1 MIELEGRMVAGL
13 DEFMLRL
20 GHLKVLCAVAAEVGG
35 SWFRVNRA
43 ASKLL
48 TSPFPIP
55 INAVE
60 SIADYLRR
68 KRLCPVVQVA
78 SDSDKSIRGASYRYP
93 DLVVEVV
100 ESELHL
106 KSLTGDPK
114 IWWQD
119 LCLAS
124 PGIQSRV
131 GGVTISAKGGSK
143 TGLSHI
149 SDWAQ
154 FIGLISRAGE
164 ISPIGRLIVKL
175 RVDAP
180 DTNWSSNPYIV
191 GLERLALGFT
201 IIGADIDCF
210 SRLAP
215 KLLCVN
221 APIRKAEGAQIFAMT
236 VEEIAHEAREAR
248 YLSVGRKNTLYENMR
263 DLEHAARRGKR
274 KLGSTSTAWHRAS
287 SRLESYVDLG
297 LLEKGRKGEEER
309 FEYVYYPTEAL
320 ERSVQSLEEAKSA
333 RDWLERYLAFSLFGH
348 AWLGS
353 SMKESELLSDLSHIV
368 SSLARPTAP
377 VPIDALAIGLV
388 WRSAARDER
397 FSIASARQTLE
408 HLAVSRPELARLSRG
423 GSGERAEF
431 ISLDMRKLEGLTA

>member
-1 MIELEGRMVAGL
+1 MIELEGRMLAGL

-20 GHLKVLCAVAAEVGG
+20 GHLKVLCAVAADVGG
-35 SWFRVNRA
+35 SWFRVNREA
-43 ASKLL
+43 AKVL
-48 TSPFPIP
+48 TKPFPIP

-68 KRLCPVVQVA
+68 KRLCPVVQVTA
-78 SDSDKSIRGASYRYP
+78 DSEKSIEVAKYRYP
-93 DLVVEVV
+93 DLVVEVA
-100 ESELHL
+100 ESELRL
-106 KSLTGDPK
+106 KSLTENPT

-131 GGVTISAKGGSK
+131 GGITISAKGGSK

-164 ISPIGRLIVKL
+164 ISPIGRLIVNL

-180 DTNWSSNPYIV
+180 DVELSSNPYIV

-215 KLLCVN
+215 KLLRSK
-221 APIRKAEGAQIFAMT
+221 APIRKADGAQIFAAT
-236 VEEIAHEAREAR
+236 VQEIAQEAREAR
-248 YLSVGRKNTLYENMR
+248 YLSVGRKNNLYENMR
-263 DLEHAARRGKR
+263 DLEHATRRGKR

-297 LLEKGRKGEEER
+297 LLDKGRKGEEER
-309 FEYVYYPTEAL
+309 FEYVYYPTDAL
-320 ERSVQSLEEAKSA
+320 ERSVQSLKEAKDA

-348 AWLGS
+348 SWSGS
-353 SMKESELLSDLSHIV
+353 SVKESELLSDLPLIV

-377 VPIDALAIGLV
+377 VPIDAVAIALV
-388 WRSAARDER
+388 WRCAARNEA
-397 FSIASARQTLE
+397 FSIASARQALE
-408 HLAVSRPELARLSRG
+408 HLAVSRPEIARLSRG

-431 ISLDMRKLEGLTA
+431 ISLDIRKLEGLTA